1 MSNQYEESYQKA
13 LRNAKASMEVS
24 GFTITEE
31 HMEMVRAKL
40 KGEITEEEF
49 LKLALEKAKKK

>member
-1 MSNQYEESYQKA
+1 MSQHNEESYEKA
-13 LRNAKASMEVS
+13 MRNAKASMELS

-31 HMEMVRAKL
+31 HMDLVRAKL

-49 LKLALEKAKKK
+49 LKIALEKAKKR

>member
-1 MSNQYEESYQKA
+1 MSQPNEESHENT
-13 LRNAKASMEVS
+13 LRNAKASMELS

-31 HMEMVRAKL
+31 HMGLVRAKQ

>member
-1 MSNQYEESYQKA
+1 MSKQNEESYEKA

-24 GFTITEE
+24 VFTITEE
-31 HMEMVRAKL
+31 HMELVRDKL

-49 LKLALEKAKKK
+49 LKMALEKAKKK

>member
-1 MSNQYEESYQKA
+1 MSNQNEESYEKT
-13 LRNAKASMEVS
+13 LRNAKASMGVS

-31 HMEMVRAKL
+31 HMELVRAKL

-49 LKLALEKAKKK
+49 LKLALEKVKKK